1 MSEKDLEH
9 YLHLPHRIEIYSDG
23 GGYTAAI
30 PVLPGCL
37 TFGDSL
43 QEVLDLIGDAKA
55 GWLELAIE
63 NRQPIPEPTLPVED
77 HSGKFTVRLPRSLH
91 RRLAERA
98 KTEGISLNQLVN
110 VTLAEAVCKAQEM
123 PHRLLD
129 RRPGGVTH
137 GMKGGAQ
144 PRAALHDLPG

>member
-1 MSEKDLEH
+1 MSEKDLE
-9 YLHLPHRIEIYSDG
+9 YCLHLPYRIEVYPDG

-30 PVLPGCL
+30 PDLPGCL

-63 NRQPIPEPTLPVED
+63 NGQPIPEPALPPGD
-77 HSGKFTVRLPRSLH
+77 YSGKFTVRLPRSLH

-98 KTEGISLNQLVN
+98 RMEGISLNQLVN
-110 VTLAEAVCKAQEM
+110 VTLAEAVGKA
-123 PHRLLD
+123 
-129 RRPGGVTH
+129 
-137 GMKGGAQ
+137 
-144 PRAALHDLPG
+144 

>member
-63 NRQPIPEPTLPVED
+63 SRQSIPEPTLPAGD
-77 HSGKFTVRLPRSLH
+77 YSGKFTVRLPRSLH

-110 VTLAEAVCKAQEM
+110 VTLAEAVCKA
-123 PHRLLD
+123 
-129 RRPGGVTH
+129 
-137 GMKGGAQ
+137 
-144 PRAALHDLPG
+144 